1 MGIIEFIRDP
11 LTSISLWFTNLITG
25 WGVPTEWTKF
35 ILFLVGGFL
44 LGVSALLLTLLL
56 IWAERKII
64 GRVQDRIGPNRVGPW
79 GIFQTIA
86 DMAKIFIKEHI
97 IPFGIDPAPYHL
109 APVIVVATVLL
120 MWALIPLSIN
130 TVSSN
135 LNVAVIFILAVGGL
149 GEVGILM
156 AGWGS
161 NNKYALIAALR
172 ATAQMISYEIPMAI
186 TLIIPVML
194 SGSLNLGDIVSAQ
207 KVPYILVT
215 PLAAIIFFIASIAEN
230 GRAPFDLAEA
240 ESELVAGFNIEY
252 SGLKFGMFYVADFLR
267 AFTSALI
274 FSTIFLG
281 GWRGPWAES
290 IPILGSVYLA
300 LKSLVVWFVGV
311 WIRGSLPRYRI
322 DQMMNINWKF
332 LTPLSFSL
340 LLFIS
345 FFNKL
350 FENSGKFA
358 QFSVIFIINIGLII
372 LIALLSNRIGQNKQ
386 VPDAGLRTRPLA
398 SPDNLFI
405 KPVREDKS

>member
-11 LTSISLWFTNLITG
+11 LTSISLWFTNLING
-25 WGVPTEWTKF
+25 WGVSPEWTKL
-35 ILFLVGGFL
+35 ISFLVGGFI

-64 GRVQDRIGPNRVGPW
+64 GRIQDRIGPNRVGPW

-120 MWALIPLSIN
+120 MWAVIPLSVN
-130 TVSSN
+130 TASSN
-135 LNVAVIFILAVGGL
+135 LNVAIIFILAVGGL

-172 ATAQMISYEIPMAI
+172 ATAQMISYEIPMAV

-207 KVPYILVT
+207 KVPYILIA

-252 SGLKFGMFYVADFLR
+252 SGLKL
-267 AFTSALI
+267 SLI
-274 FSTIFLG
+274 H
-281 GWRGPWAES
+281 
-290 IPILGSVYLA
+290 
-300 LKSLVVWFVGV
+300 
-311 WIRGSLPRYRI
+311 
-322 DQMMNINWKF
+322 
-332 LTPLSFSL
+332 
-340 LLFIS
+340 IS
-345 FFNKL
+345 
-350 FENSGKFA
+350 E
-358 QFSVIFIINIGLII
+358 
-372 LIALLSNRIGQNKQ
+372 
-386 VPDAGLRTRPLA
+386 PTRL
-398 SPDNLFI
+398 
-405 KPVREDKS
+405 